1 MRFNM
6 NKKLMF
12 GLAAAGS
19 ASLFWACGSGDIVEI
34 NDDDKMVLVL
44 LNEDDAAAENRA
56 GIIREALI
64 LYCQDTIKDA
74 AGNPVLDGNGKV
86 QLGPVSEECMNSASP
101 GNMGS
106 DDASSSS
113 SATVTSPY
121 KVSSSSAFS
130 PFGGGSQQQ
139 NPTSSGNVPVL
150 SSPSQQNPA
159 SSPSGQTTATSSS
172 AAPVDPN
179 AWGTCAANT
188 TTNSIKKGASVQWKL
203 ALDNTKVDAAIMTSG
218 SYSWTFQDGSPDKA
232 TVQKSLTS
240 PSITYATS
248 GEKTASVVVSYQG
261 KTNTIQ
267 CTPLD
272 VTGAE
277 VTGCSCIPSES
288 QIDIAT
294 QPRVTWSVTK
304 CSSTE
309 TTFSYEWSDGLVG
322 TNSATGDLNTKGT
335 FAPTVKVKNADNGMM
350 TVQCGAVT
358 AIDSNNPDYVIKV
371 AGQQGEIELP
381 AKKVTVVVDVTLNGG
396 GNPKVIC
403 NADGPIGGTVNNVAF
418 QAGASYYATLQ
429 LPAGTIKK
437 GAQLVFELTSPAKC
451 GVEN

>member
-1 MRFNM
+1 M
-6 NKKLMF
+6 K
-12 GLAAAGS
+12 GLEAFDFSVVVPVPTVSWLTMTESPSLKPLRICTFTPSERPILTGRGAALPS
-19 ASLFWACGSGDIVEI
+19 MLTHTW
-34 NDDDKMVLVL
+34 L
-44 LNEDDAAAENRA
+44 
-56 GIIREALI
+56 
-64 LYCQDTIKDA
+64 
-74 AGNPVLDGNGKV
+74 
-86 QLGPVSEECMNSASP
+86 PVSLGRWPFFFPPNP
-101 GNMGS
+101 LLPKPP
-106 DDASSSS
+106 
-113 SATVTSPY
+113 PY

-150 SSPSQQNPA
+150 SSPSHQNPA

-335 FAPTVKVKNADNGMM
+335 FAPTVKVKTD
-350 TVQCGAVT
+350 
-358 AIDSNNPDYVIKV
+358 
-371 AGQQGEIELP
+371 
-381 AKKVTVVVDVTLNGG
+381 
-396 GNPKVIC
+396 
-403 NADGPIGGTVNNVAF
+403 IG
-418 QAGASYYATLQ
+418 Y
-429 LPAGTIKK
+429 
-437 GAQLVFELTSPAKC
+437 
-451 GVEN
+451 